1 MAIVDT
7 TVVNMRTNPHDVAI
21 DRSSPFGNPYHRDQ
35 TNDRNAVLALYR
47 TYFYKRVEQD
57 AEFKRRVLDLRGKR
71 LGCWCTGP
79 CHGMII
85 VEYIEN
91 YYAARD
97 AVKPM
102 DFTLHTTK
110 VTS

>member
-1 MAIVDT
+1 MAIIDT
-7 TVVNMRTNPHDVAI
+7 TVVNMRTNAHDVAI
-21 DRSSPFGNPYHRDQ
+21 DRSSPFGNPFHRDQ
-35 TNDRNAVLALYR
+35 HNDRNAVLALYR

-71 LGCWCTGP
+71 LGCHCSP
-79 CHGMII
+79 QRCHGEII
-85 VEYIEN
+85 VEYIET

-102 DFTLHTTK
+102 DFSDRSIK
-110 VTS
+110 